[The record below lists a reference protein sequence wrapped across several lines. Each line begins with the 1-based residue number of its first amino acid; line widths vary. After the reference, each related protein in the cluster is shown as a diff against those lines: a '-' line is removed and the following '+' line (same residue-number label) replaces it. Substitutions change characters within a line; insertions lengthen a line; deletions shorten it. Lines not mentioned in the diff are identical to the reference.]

1 MASRLP
7 TRFHP
12 GLLSAVVGTL
22 VVTAG
27 LTSLTDGPVFEPRPP
42 SLNGHLGIPDCPGGA
57 IYDPSGPRSLACW
70 FYTGT
75 AGWRITKRVS
85 AHYAFVVRIEVTDL
99 SAAPDIARVI
109 VKATRPAYGEVMLYA
124 SALAPPSQPGGDPA
138 QRDLITRVRWTEQD
152 GFDTLTFRR
161 TTTSD

>member
-1 MASRLP
+1 MVSRLP

-42 SLNGHLGIPDCPGGA
+42 SLNGHRGIPDCPVGA
-57 IYDPSGPRSLACW
+57 IYDPSGPRSFECW

-75 AGWRITKRVS
+75 TGWRITKRVS
-85 AHYAFVVRIEVTDL
+85 AHYAFVVRIEVTNL
-99 SAAPDIARVI
+99 NAAPDIARVI
-109 VKATRPAYGEVMLYA
+109 VKATRPAYGEVMVYA
-124 SALAPPSQPGGDPA
+124 SAITSPPQPSVDPG
-138 QRDLITRVRWTEQD
+138 QRELVTRVRWTEQD
-152 GFDTLTFRR
+152 GFDTLTFKRP
-161 TTTSD
+161 TAK